1 MNLSVN
7 KIIAQ
12 ERKCLWAVGTGQ
24 VFIAQLEVWRGLK
37 WRASTYIVERRMW
50 GPVVCLG
57 SDDFSEGS
65 HDSVFGNE
73 FGMRD
78 TALQSH
84 VHNKIDPTDQ
94 KNPFLLLYAW
104 SFPQ

>member
-1 MNLSVN
+1 M
-7 KIIAQ
+7 
-12 ERKCLWAVGTGQ
+12 
-24 VFIAQLEVWRGLK
+24 
-37 WRASTYIVERRMW
+37 
-50 GPVVCLG
+50 VCLG

-94 KNPFLLLYAW
+94 KNPFLLLYA
-104 SFPQ
+104 